1 MKTNKF
7 LNVLMLVAFI
17 GISVSCV
24 EDGDFDVPSGT
35 EVQEPIIP
43 QNALVTFQSAINSL
57 INEIDDNNNNVIDNG
72 ENGVFTYPSD
82 DPNVDGDELYT
93 FGYVIS
99 SDRAGNF
106 FEELIIQN
114 SIDGNNP
121 TNDVRLGFKVEVN
134 VSSLFQTYQTG
145 RKIYIKLNDL
155 SIGISNGVYTIGKE
169 DGNNIGQI
177 QPYEY
182 QDFITRS
189 NEVATM
195 TPKVTTIA
203 NLSAADLNTLI
214 QLDNMQFF
222 RDQLLL
228 TYAGE
233 PSDQFDGFRTLESCD
248 DGSTILLQSSTFSD
262 FKSIQVDQN
271 KGNIQ
276 GIFSRDFGDDFN
288 VFIINGL
295 SDINFANT
303 DRCDPIELDCGI
315 ATAEGP
321 NTLFED
327 DFQSQTTFSPITGN
341 GWTNFIQEG
350 TEGWEAYVSGGA
362 NASLGT
368 SARVGSFQSGD
379 ASSVAWLISPAIDF
393 DAQTGETLT
402 FQTSNSFADGSTM
415 DLLFST
421 DWDGN
426 TANITSATWGILPAA
441 YIVQDSDFFGAWL
454 SSGIVDLSCATGTM
468 HIAFRYKG
476 SGDSGFDGTYE
487 LDEIKIK
494 SN

>member
-7 LNVLMLVAFI
+7 LNVLMLIAFI

-24 EDGDFDVPSGT
+24 EDGDFDVPNGT
-35 EVQEPIIP
+35 EVQEPTLTGTATTF
-43 QNALVTFQSAINSL
+43 NAVYAAYNQAVSNGDSFVTF
-57 INEIDDNNNNVIDNG
+57 
-72 ENGVFTYPSD
+72 END
-82 DPNVDGDELYT
+82 LYIT
-93 FGYVIS
+93 GYVIS

-114 SIDGNNP
+114 KIDDSSTTADP
-121 TNDVRLGFKVEVN
+121 RLGIKVELN
-134 VSSLFQTYQTG
+134 ISGLFQTYQFG
-145 RKIYIKLNDL
+145 RKVYIKLNGL
-155 SIGISNGVYTIGKE
+155 SAGISNGVLVIGKGA
-169 DGNNIGQI
+169 DLDQI
-177 QPYEY
+177 QPFEY
-182 QDFITRS
+182 QNFILRS
-189 NEVATM
+189 SEVATI
-195 TPKVTTIA
+195 TPKVSTVA
-203 NLSAADLNTLI
+203 NLSTADHNTLI

-222 RDQLLL
+222 RDQLAL

-233 PSDQFDGFRTLESCD
+233 ANDQFDGFRTLESCD

-315 ATAEGP
+315 AAAEGP

-327 DFQSQTTFSPITGN
+327 DFQTQTTFSPITGN

-393 DAQTGETLT
+393 DAQDGETLT
-402 FQTSNSFADGSTM
+402 FQTSNSFSDGSTM

-441 YIVQDSDFFGAWL
+441 YIVQDSDFFGSWL

-476 SGDSGFDGTYE
+476 SGDAGFDGTYE